1 VIFIAL
7 VLTFIAVPFVYQWLG
22 ERRDRRRYPPPGRI
36 VNGLHFWSKGAAGP
50 SVVFESGIAATSL
63 SWQPVQ
69 DRTCTFA
76 RACSYDRAGLG
87 WSEPNSSP
95 RSLDNLVSELR
106 ALLQQARVPAPYI
119 LVGHSFGGLVVRNY
133 AALHP
138 EEVRGLVLVDPLPV
152 SDWSPLNAHRANR
165 LARGV
170 KLSRRG
176 AWLARA
182 GIVRLALD
190 LLMSGSSTVPKLLAH
205 TTAAADGSS
214 VTSRLTGEVRK
225 LPREVWPMIRAH
237 WSLPKSFLAMA
248 DYLESL
254 PASAA
259 SVKLPKGIPTILLT
273 PPNANSEVEGAIHR
287 IAAHSGHWIQL
298 DEPDLVTA
306 AIRDLTLT

>member
-1 VIFIAL
+1 
-7 VLTFIAVPFVYQWLG
+7 
-22 ERRDRRRYPPPGRI
+22 
-36 VNGLHFWSKGAAGP
+36 
-50 SVVFESGIAATSL
+50 
-63 SWQPVQ
+63 
-69 DRTCTFA
+69 
-76 RACSYDRAGLG
+76 
-87 WSEPNSSP
+87 
-95 RSLDNLVSELR
+95 
-106 ALLQQARVPAPYI
+106 
-119 LVGHSFGGLVVRNY
+119 
-133 AALHP
+133 
-138 EEVRGLVLVDPLPV
+138 
-152 SDWSPLNAHRANR
+152 